1 MVAWSYSSL
10 KTFQQCPKKY
20 YHTRVAK
27 DFKDEDST
35 ATIYG
40 KEVHRVAEEFIRDGT
55 PIPEK
60 YVFIKPVL
68 ESLNNIPG
76 TKHCEIQFGLTED
89 LQPCGFYDENV
100 WWRGIADLVVINGEE
115 AYLVDYKTSK
125 NAKYADTGQL
135 DLLAAATFAH
145 YPQVKRIKSALIFVV
160 CNDFVKKHHVIEDA
174 KKYVAPFKFDLER
187 LDSAM
192 VTGTWN
198 ANSSALCPYCPVK
211 TCQHWKEKKVRI

>member
-60 YVFIKPVL
+60 YAFIKPVL
-68 ESLNNIPG
+68 ESLNKIPG

-89 LQPCGFYDENV
+89 LKPCGFFDENV

-125 NAKYADTGQL
+125 NAKYADTKQL

-145 YPQVKRIKSALIFVV
+145 YPEVKRIKSALIFVV

-174 KKYVAPFKFDLER
+174 SKYVAPFKFDLER
-187 LDSAM
+187 LDNAM

-211 TCQHWKEKKVRI
+211 TCQHWKEKRTR

>member
-60 YVFIKPVL
+60 YAFVKPVL
-68 ESLNNIPG
+68 ESLNKIPG

-89 LQPCGFYDENV
+89 LKPCGFFDENV
-100 WWRGIADLVVINGEE
+100 WWRGVADLVVINGEE

-125 NAKYADTGQL
+125 NAKYADTKQL

-145 YPQVKRIKSALIFVV
+145 YPEVKRIKSALIFVV
-160 CNDFVKKHHVIEDA
+160 CNDFVKKNHVIEDA
-174 KKYVAPFKFDLER
+174 SKYVAPFKFDLER
-187 LDSAM
+187 LDNAM

-211 TCQHWKEKKVRI
+211 TCQHWKEKRTR

>member
-40 KEVHRVAEEFIRDGT
+40 KEVHKVAEEFIRDGT

-60 YVFIKPVL
+60 YAFIKPVL
-68 ESLNNIPG
+68 ESLNSIPG

-89 LQPCGFYDENV
+89 LKPCGFFDENV
-100 WWRGIADLVVINGEE
+100 WWRGIADLLVINGEE

-125 NAKYADTGQL
+125 NAKYADTKQL

-145 YPQVKRIKSALIFVV
+145 YPEVKRIKSALIFVV
-160 CNDFVKKHHVIEDA
+160 CNDLVKKKHVITDMS
-174 KKYVAPFKFDLER
+174 KYVAPFKYDLER
-187 LDSAM
+187 LDNAM
-192 VTGTWN
+192 VTGVWN

-211 TCQHWKEKKVRI
+211 TCQHWKEKRTR

>member
-40 KEVHRVAEEFIRDGT
+40 KDVQRVAEEFIRDGT

-60 YVFIKPVL
+60 YAFIKPVL
-68 ESLNNIPG
+68 ESLNKIPG

-89 LQPCGFYDENV
+89 LKPCGFFDENV
-100 WWRGIADLVVINGEE
+100 WWRGVADLVVINGEE

-125 NAKYADTGQL
+125 NAKYADTKQL

-145 YPQVKRIKSALIFVV
+145 YPEVKRIKSALIFVV
-160 CNDFVKKHHVIEDA
+160 CNDFVKKNHVIEDA
-174 KKYVAPFKFDLER
+174 SKYVAPFKFDLER
-187 LDSAM
+187 LDNAM

-211 TCQHWKEKKVRI
+211 TCQHWKEKRTR

>member
-60 YVFIKPVL
+60 YAFIKPVL
-68 ESLNNIPG
+68 ESLNKIPG

-89 LQPCGFYDENV
+89 LKPCGFFDENV
-100 WWRGIADLVVINGEE
+100 WWRGVADLVVINGEE

-125 NAKYADTGQL
+125 NAKYADTKQL

-145 YPQVKRIKSALIFVV
+145 YPEVKRIKSALIFVV
-160 CNDFVKKHHVIEDA
+160 CNDFVKKNHVIEDA
-174 KKYVAPFKFDLER
+174 SKYVAPFKFDLER
-187 LDSAM
+187 LDNAM

-211 TCQHWKEKKVRI
+211 TCQHWKEKRTR

>member
-1 MVAWSYSSL
+1 MTAWSYSSL

-40 KEVHRVAEEFIRDGT
+40 KEVHKVAEEFIRDGT

-60 YVFIKPVL
+60 YAYIKPVL
-68 ESLNNIPG
+68 ESLNRIPG

-89 LQPCGFYDENV
+89 LKPCGFFDENV
-100 WWRGIADLVVINGEE
+100 WWRGIADLLVINGEE

-125 NAKYADTGQL
+125 NAKYADTKQL

-145 YPQVKRIKSALIFVV
+145 YPEVKRIKSALIFVV
-160 CNDFVKKHHVIEDA
+160 CNDFVKKQHVIADA
-174 KKYVAPFKFDLER
+174 SKYVAPFKFDLER
-187 LDSAM
+187 LDSAL
-192 VTGTWN
+192 VTGVWN
-198 ANSSALCPYCPVK
+198 ANSSALCAYCPVK
-211 TCQHWKEKKVRI
+211 SCQHWKERKIR